1 MLWLQYL
8 IYIVYFLGAAL
19 VEVIRVLVIKVP
31 DVLLFLPNLVFF
43 SSLEVQRER
52 QRVLLSTGNIFTCS
66 LKALS
71 RVILYNKKHLSYT
84 ASISVRSTFVLS
96 CVSQQREKHFT
107 RCV

>member
-8 IYIVYFLGAAL
+8 IYIVISWCCLSGSDKSTSDKSARCTSFPA
-19 VEVIRVLVIKVP
+19 KP
-31 DVLLFLPNLVFF
+31 SFF